1 MNQIALEK
9 GRLEGKKEKKRKMII
24 GCNYNDSKQQF
35 ATICK
40 SKSQ

>member
-1 MNQIALEK
+1 MNQIALKK
-9 GRLEGKKEKKRKMII
+9 GRLEGKKKKRKMII
-24 GCNYNDSKQQF
+24 GCIYNDSKQQF